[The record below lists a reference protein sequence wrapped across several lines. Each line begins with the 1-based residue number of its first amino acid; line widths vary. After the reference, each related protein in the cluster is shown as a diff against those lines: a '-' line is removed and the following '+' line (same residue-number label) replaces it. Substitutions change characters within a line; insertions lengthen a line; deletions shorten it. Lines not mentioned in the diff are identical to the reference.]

1 MKSKKELLNLEKQK
15 EKSQAKVGE
24 FLLNLQ
30 TLRRQIHS
38 EMDFHPMSRKP
49 TPVSAAWRPS
59 PRQSPKKTPKKG
71 AIHKLRKFNEIIL
84 CTVRQINLNT
94 LLVKYYND
102 YHDMQRCVR
111 VGIGVT
117 FF

>member
-71 AIHKLRKFNEIIL
+71 AIHKLRKFNNSMYFMVLPWEL
-84 CTVRQINLNT
+84 
-94 LLVKYYND
+94 
-102 YHDMQRCVR
+102 
-111 VGIGVT
+111 
-117 FF
+117 

>member
-1 MKSKKELLNLEKQK
+1 MSTWRTYTRLMKSKKELLNLEKQK

-49 TPVSAAWRPS
+49 TPVSAAWRSS

-71 AIHKLRKFNEIIL
+71 AIPKLRESNNSI
-84 CTVRQINLNT
+84 
-94 LLVKYYND
+94 
-102 YHDMQRCVR
+102 
-111 VGIGVT
+111 
-117 FF
+117 